1 MKKPATYF
9 SANGSDSIIGAGV
22 LVEGSLEVDGDLTVE
37 GEIRGEIRASGG
49 LIAGI
54 NSMFWSNITADTAS
68 ISGKV
73 VGNIQTAG
81 KTTIREMGS
90 VTGDVD
96 SERLTILPG
105 GVFVG
110 RSRVTGVKNETRA

>member
-1 MKKPATYF
+1 VKKPATYF

-22 LVEGSLEVDGDLTVE
+22 LVEGPLEVDGDLNIE
-37 GEIRGEIRASGG
+37 GEVRGDISATGG
-49 LIAGI
+49 VIVGI
-54 NSMFWSNITADTAS
+54 NSLLWSNITADTVS

-73 VGNIQTAG
+73 IGNIRTAG

-110 RSRVTGVKNETRA
+110 RSRITVAKNGTGV